1 MEGDR
6 FENVGEKAMTELSA
20 QDITVRTHL
29 VSGGESARGAI
40 FVGGLGAFRF
50 EASRDTI
57 MGWTVAFA
65 TENEIP
71 RGLHEHLI
79 AAALTSI
86 GVADGLN
93 RQPPPRI
100 LSVRL
105 EDLEEESAELTV
117 DVRDVLADVGMA
129 QGFVNVTG
137 KGRFTFQAD
146 RNQEG
151 EWSLAFGLD
160 FALPEEVSL
169 RLERVV
175 VSKIEQALS

>member
-1 MEGDR
+1 
-6 FENVGEKAMTELSA
+6 MTEMSA

-57 MGWTVAFA
+57 MGWLVTFA
-65 TENEIP
+65 SEADVP
-71 RGLHEHLI
+71 RGLREHLI
-79 AAALTSI
+79 AAALTAI

-105 EDLEEESAELTV
+105 DDLQDESVELTV

-129 QGFVNVTG
+129 QGFVNVAG

-146 RNQEG
+146 RSPEG
-151 EWSLAFGLD
+151 EWNLAFGLD
-160 FALPEEVSL
+160 FTLPEEVSL

-175 VSKIEQALS
+175 LARIEQALW